1 MYGRA
6 DRLDLGTWNIMCS
19 MCGRKRKANEVVRNW
34 QGLYRCP
41 EHDEPRQTQDFAR
54 GIPENMQAP
63 FVQMPTIRFVTFEF
77 NPCIPCTSLPGDP
90 RDDAA
95 GGFRPPRRLKP

>member
-34 QGLYRCP
+34 MGLYRCP

-54 GIPENMQAP
+54 GIPENMSAP
-63 FVQMPTIRFVTFEF
+63 FVQMPVKRFVTFEL
-77 NPCIPCTSLPGDP
+77 NPNIPAASMPADP
-90 RDDAA
+90 RDDVS
-95 GGFRPPRRLKP
+95 GGFRPPARVRP